1 MYENKGDLFHFYVV
15 TAFLAVELKKDK
27 ICA

>member
-15 TAFLAVELKKDK
+15 TAFLAVELKKE
-27 ICA
+27 